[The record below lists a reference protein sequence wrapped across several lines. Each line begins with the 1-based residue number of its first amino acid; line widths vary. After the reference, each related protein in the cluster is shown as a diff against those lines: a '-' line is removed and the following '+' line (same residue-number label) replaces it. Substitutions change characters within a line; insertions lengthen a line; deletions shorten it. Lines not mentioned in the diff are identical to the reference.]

1 MTTDVCV
8 ICGAP
13 IPEGRQ
19 VCPECDERAAKKK
32 SPKSAPPKK
41 RGPHKKK
48 RHF

>member
-1 MTTDVCV
+1 MTTDICV

-32 SPKSAPPKK
+32 SPKTAPRKK
-41 RGPHKKK
+41 LVPGRKK